1 MFNNLLEIIA
11 GPSQLSRNQIYTIK
25 DILSKLY
32 AESNSRMIGIT
43 FDITEALIRNYSET
57 VIESKWLFILFK
69 NIIRMTT
76 KDVCKQNAI
85 QNKMNATLLAV
96 HEMISLSQQFDVISR
111 FFTDRT
117 QVMDSKF
124 NFSLVRYFTNI
135 VDVLEKHHYDQQVM
149 LKTLRRLF
157 DLAIEDRSLETKN
170 ACEICLIKCF
180 KANNGANLVFQQLP
194 MGYQQPMSNLLKKYE
209 NYPNI
214 SSYKTNPLL
223 AAKNSN
229 HNTQIIM
236 PKKSDSHTI
245 LLNGTN
251 NLSLPHVSANG
262 INANG
267 SLSATSLS
275 ALSPNQKNRLTNVR
289 SISPNNSRLSSDSAS
304 ISEIAT
310 EIQNLNLNNNAKGSD
325 VISTIS
331 SGRSTNSGVQGLQ
344 MMGSSSQSSNVK
356 LGWGFDFFCL
366 VKNL

>member
-1 MFNNLLEIIA
+1 
-11 GPSQLSRNQIYTIK
+11 
-25 DILSKLY
+25 
-32 AESNSRMIGIT
+32 
-43 FDITEALIRNYSET
+43 
-57 VIESKWLFILFK
+57 
-69 NIIRMTT
+69 MTT